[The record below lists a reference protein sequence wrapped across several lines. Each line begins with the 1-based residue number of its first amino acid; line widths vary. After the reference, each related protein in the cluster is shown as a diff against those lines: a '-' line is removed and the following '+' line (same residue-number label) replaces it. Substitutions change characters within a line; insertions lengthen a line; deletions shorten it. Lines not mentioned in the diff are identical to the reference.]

1 MISTSGRRRLPDRS
15 GLRTLLAGTTALL
28 LTLAFACGGG
38 QPEAG
43 QDGSPAAAATATPSP
58 AATPRPA
65 VCSEDAGQVAGMVI
79 YGADAGDYLADRFS
93 LASGDFN
100 GDGLTDVLVG
110 APLAD
115 GPGNS
120 RDGAGEAYVIF
131 GRRSPAAAL
140 DLAKQPA
147 DVTLLGG
154 AEGDNFGF
162 TVAAGD
168 VNGDGVDDVLAG
180 ARFASMR
187 GRTSAGAAYAIYGG
201 PELAGTIDVAAGDQD
216 LTIIGERAGAYWGI
230 ALASGDVN
238 GDSIAD
244 IILGASSADG
254 PDSRRTNAG
263 AAAVLLGSRDL
274 PAIIDL
280 AADRA
285 DLVIHGA
292 RAGNHLP
299 NRIAAADLNGDG
311 RDEIILGAPQA
322 GPGNPA
328 RERAG
333 EAYVVD
339 AARAGDAVDLASAP
353 AARLL
358 GASRADGFGFVVAGG
373 DLDGDGLE
381 DAVVAARDADGPGDG
396 RNNAGDVYVFRGGAS
411 AASTTITIDL
421 AAKPAAAVIYG
432 ADLNDSLGFSLA
444 TGDFSGDGGQDLLVG
459 APLAD
464 SCEDARPDGGEV
476 YVIAGGRVQGS
487 AVDLAE
493 GGYDFQVLGAEAGD
507 ELGFSLAAG
516 DFNGDGKDDIL
527 AGAILADG
535 PDNSR
540 KDAGE
545 VYVVLSR

>member
-1 MISTSGRRRLPDRS
+1 MISTSGRRRLPDR
-15 GLRTLLAGTTALL
+15 GRLRTLLAGPAALL
-28 LTLAFACGGG
+28 LTLAFSCGGG
-38 QPEAG
+38 RPEAG
-43 QDGSPAAAATATPSP
+43 PGGSPTAAAATATPSP

-65 VCSEDAGQVAGMVI
+65 VCSQDVGQLADMVI

-100 GDGLTDVLVG
+100 GDGLADVLVG

-115 GPGNS
+115 GPDNQ

-131 GRRSPAAAL
+131 GRPSPATAI

-168 VNGDGVDDVLAG
+168 VNGDGVDDVLVG
-180 ARFASMR
+180 ARFASR
-187 GRTSAGAAYAIYGG
+187 PGRLSAGAAYAVLGG
-201 PELAGTIDVAAGDQD
+201 PDLTGTIDVAAGHQD
-216 LTIIGERAGAYWGI
+216 FTIIGEQTGDYWGI

-244 IILGASSADG
+244 VILGASSADG
-254 PDSRRTNAG
+254 PDNRRADAG

-274 PAIIDL
+274 PATIDL
-280 AADRA
+280 SVDRPH
-285 DLVIHGA
+285 LVIHGA
-292 RAGNHLP
+292 HAGDRLP

-311 RDEIILGAPQA
+311 RDEIILGAPLA
-322 GPGNPA
+322 SPGDPA

-339 AARAGDAVDLASAP
+339 AARAGDALDLSSAP

-358 GASRADGFGFVVAGG
+358 GASRADGLGFAVAAG
-373 DLDGDGLE
+373 DLDGDGLD
-381 DAVVAARDADGPGDG
+381 DAAVAARDADGPGDG
-396 RNNAGDVYVFRGGAS
+396 RNNAGEVHVIRGGAS
-411 AASTTITIDL
+411 APSTLIDL
-421 AAKPAAAVIYG
+421 AAAPAGAVVYG
-432 ADLNDSLGFSLA
+432 AGLNDSLGFSVA
-444 TGDFSGDGGQDLLVG
+444 TGDVSGDGGQDLLLG

-464 SCEDARPDGGEV
+464 SCKGARPDGGEV
-476 YVIAGGRVQGS
+476 YVLNGSRVSGG

-493 GGYDFQVLGAEAGD
+493 GGYDFQVMGSEAGD
-507 ELGFSLAAG
+507 ELGFSLTTG
-516 DFNGDGKDDIL
+516 DFNGDGKDDIM